1 MIRAPGLVPGGFF
14 IWRITHPGPAREA
27 TFSCSERSLRI
38 WLCARCGSRKACTQ
52 ACASCERPSIQYA
65 RLRRPQRV
73 PAKGTAGLRSA
84 RSVRAG
90 AIVVALRPC
99 RIRTPQSHEGTV
111 RPGGRQACAA
121 YASEIPV
128 KTFST
133 SSPSGMSFDD
143 DMTHGRANS
152 VGRRRPT
159 AVCKS

>member
-1 MIRAPGLVPGGFF
+1 MIRAPGLVPGGFLF
-14 IWRITHPGPAREA
+14 GASLTQVRRAKR
-27 TFSCSERSLRI
+27 RS
-38 WLCARCGSRKACTQ
+38 AVQSGRCGSGFAQGVAHEKHVHRR
-52 ACASCERPSIQYA
+52 CASCERPSIQYA

-111 RPGGRQACAA
+111 RPGGRQPCAVN
-121 YASEIPV
+121 ASEIPAR
-128 KTFST
+128 TLST

-143 DMTHGRANS
+143 DVTHGRAISCVDANAN
-152 VGRRRPT
+152 GRL
-159 AVCKS
+159 

>member
-1 MIRAPGLVPGGFF
+1 MIRAPGLVPGGFLF
-14 IWRITHPGPAREA
+14 GASLTQVRRAKR
-27 TFSCSERSLRI
+27 RS
-38 WLCARCGSRKACTQ
+38 AVQSGRCGSGVAQGVAHEKHVHRR
-52 ACASCERPSIQYA
+52 CASCERPSIQYA

-143 DMTHGRANS
+143 DVTHGRAISCVDAKAN
-152 VGRRRPT
+152 GRL
-159 AVCKS
+159 